1 MMIKYTYRS
10 IVRSRSIKQ
19 FMNKINIYNID
30 VLHLFSFTTLYQ
42 IHFLITIHI

>member
-30 VLHLFSFTTLYQ
+30 VLHLFSFTILYQ
-42 IHFLITIHI
+42 IHSLITIHI

>member
-1 MMIKYTYRS
+1 MMIKYTYWS

-19 FMNKINIYNID
+19 FMNKINTYNTD

-42 IHFLITIHI
+42 IHSLITIHI